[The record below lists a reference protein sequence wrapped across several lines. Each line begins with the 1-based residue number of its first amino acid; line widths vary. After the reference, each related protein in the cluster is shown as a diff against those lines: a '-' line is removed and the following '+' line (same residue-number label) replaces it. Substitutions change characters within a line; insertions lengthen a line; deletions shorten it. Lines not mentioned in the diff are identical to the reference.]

1 MLRRERKRHESAE
14 AFTDLLFNALL
25 GFVFMFAVAVIF
37 MTPIAKTGMI
47 DTKAEYIITVTWPDG
62 NPSDVDTWT
71 EDPGGN
77 VIWYAAKESG
87 LMHLDRDDTG
97 TTRDAITVNGA
108 TVYTPLN
115 QEIVS
120 IRGIVPGE
128 WTVNV
133 QMYAYDPGDL
143 PPSGA
148 DGIVPIPVTVKVEKI
163 NPTVRVVF
171 YDTIE
176 LRGQGDEVTAV
187 RFTIQ
192 PDGDVTDINQL
203 PKKLYGK
210 S

>member
-1 MLRRERKRHESAE
+1 MLRSRRRFDQAE

-25 GFVFMFAVAVIF
+25 GFTFMFAIAVIF
-37 MTPIAKTGMI
+37 MNPIAKTGAI
-47 DTKAEYIITVTWPDG
+47 DTKAEYLITVTWPDG

-71 EDPGGN
+71 QDPAGN
-77 VIWYAAKESG
+77 LSWYAAKEAG

-97 TTRDAITVNGA
+97 TTRDVITVNGR
-108 TVYTPLN
+108 TIENPLN

-128 WTVNV
+128 FTVNV
-133 QMYAYDPGDL
+133 KMYAYDAGDL
-143 PPSGA
+143 ASAAGDNP
-148 DGIVPIPVTVKVEKI
+148 PIPVTVKVEKV
-163 NPTVRVVF
+163 NPTVRVMF
-171 YDTIE
+171 YDTVE
-176 LRGQGDEVTAV
+176 LRGQGDELTAV

-203 PKKLYGK
+203 PKKLFGE

>member
-1 MLRRERKRHESAE
+1 MLRSSRRRDSAE

-37 MTPIAKTGMI
+37 MNPIAKTGI
-47 DTKAEYIITVTWPDG
+47 IETKAEYLITVTWPEG

-71 EDPGGN
+71 QDPAGN
-77 VIWYAAKESG
+77 IIWYAAKEAG

-97 TTRDAITVNGA
+97 TSRDVLIINGLTVEN
-108 TVYTPLN
+108 PLN

-133 QMYAYDPGDL
+133 QMYAYDPTGLDGGGVN
-143 PPSGA
+143 PP
-148 DGIVPIPVTVKVEKI
+148 VPVTVKVEKV
-163 NPTVRVVF
+163 NPVVRVVF
-171 YDTIE
+171 YDTVE
-176 LRGQGDEVTAV
+176 LRRQGDEVTAV
-187 RFTIQ
+187 RFTIR
-192 PDGDVTDINQL
+192 PNGDVADINQL
-203 PKKLYGK
+203 PKRLFGE

>member
-1 MLRRERKRHESAE
+1 MLRSNRRRDSAE

-37 MTPIAKTGMI
+37 MNPIAKTGVI
-47 DTKAEYIITVTWPDG
+47 DTKAEYLITVTWPEG

-71 EDPGGN
+71 QDPAGN
-77 VIWYAAKESG
+77 IIWYAAKEAG

-97 TTRDAITVNGA
+97 TSRDVLVINGLTVAN
-108 TVYTPLN
+108 PLN

-133 QMYAYDPGDL
+133 QMYAYDPTGL
-143 PPSGA
+143 VGGGGNPP
-148 DGIVPIPVTVKVEKI
+148 VPVTVKVEKI
-163 NPTVRVVF
+163 NPVVRVVF
-171 YDTIE
+171 YDTVE

-187 RFTIQ
+187 RFTIR
-192 PDGDVTDINQL
+192 PNGDVADINQL
-203 PKKLYGK
+203 PKRLFGE